1 MIRLDLLKHKLIE
14 KLPELRRE
22 LEEYPGLKTTL
33 INALMLHR
41 PSLSTVKSILS
52 DSSIYGKLGDIAEP
66 TEEWIG
72 NIAIKSPIPS
82 SMIRPYASKGIT
94 DFINGLSIL
103 SVDTSEFTEKMLIP
117 RFLIVNVGY
126 TYITYVDKT
135 VEFNSEPY
143 VYVEKE
149 LRSINGIYEHFLDVH
164 RVKAERDVIL
174 KIHDKYKPSR
184 LYLLL
189 DETLS
194 LNYTITFSKSRRDII
209 IDEFKKSLNEFKNR
223 SIIPIGIF
231 YSLAGSVRN
240 TIIKSI
246 LCKNFSCLKCD
257 RKPVCL
263 EYLGIID
270 RVIFNSIL
278 NIGDRSQVFREKSQ
292 VTENYNLEVY
302 FFYVKTGENDILR
315 VEVPGWGL
323 NNIGEIHKI
332 VIVQSIL
339 GGGYPYLMSKSHEQ
353 ATLRTDRKALMKFI
367 EEVVMNGRYEDKYLF
382 KLTTKYKRKF
392 KGIV

>member
-22 LEEYPGLKTTL
+22 LEEYPDLKTTL
-33 INALMLHR
+33 VNALMLHR
-41 PSLSTVKSILS
+41 PDLNTVKSMLS
-52 DSSIYGKLGDIAEP
+52 DDSVYGRLGDVAEP
-66 TEEWIG
+66 TEEWVRS
-72 NIAIKSPIPS
+72 IAIKSPIPS
-82 SMIRPYASKGIT
+82 NMIGPYVSRGII
-94 DFINGLSIL
+94 DFINDISIL

-126 TYITYVDKT
+126 AYVNYGDKT

-143 VYVEKE
+143 VYVEGRFKG
-149 LRSINGIYEHFLDVH
+149 INGVHEYFLDVY

-194 LNYTITFSKSRRDII
+194 LNYTTAFSKSRRDII
-209 IDEFKKSLNEFKNR
+209 VDEFKRSLNEFKNR
-223 SIIPIGIF
+223 SITPVGIF

-246 LCKNFSCLKCD
+246 LCRNVSCLKCGG
-257 RKPVCL
+257 RPTCL
-263 EYLGIID
+263 EYLGVID
-270 RVIFNSIL
+270 RVIFNSVL
-278 NIGDRSQVFREKSQ
+278 NIGDRSQIFREKSQ

-315 VEVPGWGL
+315 VEIPEWGL
-323 NNIGEIHKI
+323 NNLDEIHKI
-332 VIVQSIL
+332 IVVQSIL
-339 GGGYPYLMSKSHEQ
+339 GGGYPYLMSKSHEW
-353 ATLRTDRKALMKFI
+353 AALRTDRRALMKFI
-367 EEVVMNGRYEDKYLF
+367 EEVVMSGRYEDKYLF
-382 KLTTKYKRKF
+382 KLTTKYKRKI